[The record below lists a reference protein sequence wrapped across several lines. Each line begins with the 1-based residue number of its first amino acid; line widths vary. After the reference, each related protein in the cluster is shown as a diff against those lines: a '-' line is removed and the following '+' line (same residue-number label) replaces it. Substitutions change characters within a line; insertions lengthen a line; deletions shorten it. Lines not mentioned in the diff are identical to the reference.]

1 MGIPGQYGDAKVEAA
16 YKTVIEACRK
26 HGKHPGMGGVVD
38 HALMDKYINM
48 GMRFILSGNDTGFL
62 MAGAHARSEFLHGL
76 KY

>member
-1 MGIPGQYGDAKVEAA
+1 
-16 YKTVIEACRK
+16 
-26 HGKHPGMGGVVD
+26 MGGVVD

-62 MAGAHARSEFLHGL
+62 MAGARARSEFLHGL

>member
-1 MGIPGQYGDAKVEAA
+1 VEAA

-38 HALMDKYINM
+38 HKLMDKYINM

-62 MAGAHARSEFLHGL
+62 MAGARARSEFLHGL